1 MVFTMSQIIIKV
13 GSVTYAMKGKSV
25 LQSYGIRAQVV
36 KTPKPQKN
44 EGCGYSLIVR
54 NPPMNVPELLR
65 RGGIDILDA
74 KWEK

>member
-1 MVFTMSQIIIKV
+1 MSQIIIKV

-25 LQSYGIRAQVV
+25 LQGYGIRAQVV

-65 RGGIDILDA
+65 RGGIDIIDA

>member
-1 MVFTMSQIIIKV
+1 MSQMIIKV
-13 GSVTYAMKGKSV
+13 GSVTYAMKGKSI
-25 LQSYGIRAQVV
+25 LQGYGIRAQVV

-65 RGGIDILDA
+65 RSGIDILDA